1 MKGKITMKTQ
11 IIKIKPKAIECVADT
26 LIEYDISGKILY
38 VSGTIVDK
46 LYGVI
51 VKRQL
56 EQIGRV
62 RVELVADNTIDYAM
76 NIAERIIATDVN
88 CIVGLGGGR
97 VLDVC
102 KYAAYIAKIPFLS
115 IPTTAANDGLS
126 SPIAVLKRKDN
137 KAKSLGCAMADMV
150 IIDTDIIYAG
160 PMDLI
165 KAGIGDT
172 ISNYNALI
180 DWKLACDRKRDVMNG
195 YAYLMSQN
203 AVDVLMKTNY
213 KNICSG
219 FIEVLVNSLVLSGI
233 AMDFAGS
240 SRPVSGAEHLF
251 SHALDY
257 YGEQRNLHGI
267 QTALGTIAILKMS
280 HKHYGD
286 VKEYLEKFNVDIN
299 PQKLNINEQTFVYCM
314 QHAKKMRENRYTV
327 LDELDLNDNFIKIIY
342 REIMRE
348 FS

>member
-1 MKGKITMKTQ
+1 MKTQ
-11 IIKIKPKAIECVADT
+11 IISIKSGAIKAIAKI
-26 LIEYDISGKILY
+26 LIEYGITGKILY
-38 VSGTIVDK
+38 VSGKTVDK
-46 LYGVI
+46 LYGLD

-56 EQIGRV
+56 LQVGRLK
-62 RVELVADNTIDYAM
+62 VELVNDNTIVYAM
-76 NIAERIIATDVN
+76 NIAERVIATDVN

-102 KYAAYIAKIPFLS
+102 KYAAYITKKPFLS
-115 IPTTAANDGLS
+115 IPTTVANDGLS
-126 SPIAVLKRKDN
+126 SPIAVLKRQDN

-150 IIDTDIIYAG
+150 VIDTDIIYNG
-160 PMDLI
+160 PLELI

-180 DWKLACDRKRDVMNG
+180 DWKLACSRNKDVMNG

-203 AVDVLMKTNY
+203 AVDVLMRTKYT
-213 KNICSG
+213 KICHE
-219 FIEVLVNSLVLSGI
+219 FIDVLVNSLVLSGI

-280 HKHYGD
+280 HKEYGE
-286 VKEYLEKFNVDIN
+286 VKTYLDKFNIDIN
-299 PQKLNINEQTFVYCM
+299 PKRLKIDESTFVYCM
-314 QHAKKMRENRYTV
+314 QHAKQMRKGRYTV
-327 LDELDLNDNFIKIIY
+327 LDEIDLNKNKIKQVY
-342 REIMRE
+342 KEISKE
-348 FS
+348 FN